1 MMVMFAA
8 AGYLALAAA
17 VLALRGRPAYPAAK
31 AMAGAGFCVLAAV
44 CAWQQ
49 GGTPWPWPLPAGFAL
64 CAAGDVAMG
73 RYNLYRRP
81 RALLWGILL
90 FAAGHLCFLAG
101 LALRR
106 RPGAV
111 PLVFAVAAA
120 LALAA
125 ALLRGWLDMGRLA
138 PGGVLYCFAVSLMA
152 AQAAALAA
160 GSPCTGTLLF
170 AAGSVLFWAS
180 DLVLL
185 GLYFSRRRGSR
196 VLHIANLTSYYAGML
211 LMALSMAWPAGF
223 A

>member
-31 AMAGAGFCVLAAV
+31 AMAGAGFCV
-44 CAWQQ
+44 
-49 GGTPWPWPLPAGFAL
+49 
-64 CAAGDVAMG
+64 
-73 RYNLYRRP
+73 
-81 RALLWGILL
+81 
-90 FAAGHLCFLAG
+90 
-101 LALRR
+101 
-106 RPGAV
+106 
-111 PLVFAVAAA
+111 
-120 LALAA
+120 
-125 ALLRGWLDMGRLA
+125 
-138 PGGVLYCFAVSLMA
+138 
-152 AQAAALAA
+152 LAA